1 MERVLSRGWYHLS
14 GSLAWVSLASYGP
27 IRFLT
32 PYLAER
38 PVLLVF
44 PRSMPF
50 DRFECEE
57 PVWKGGNST
66 FAAC

>member
-1 MERVLSRGWYHLS
+1 
-14 GSLAWVSLASYGP
+14 LAWVSLASYGP